1 VSSYNYIKYILH
13 NGDKMKNRSTQDLI
27 LNAFDDAKLMSA
39 HDLAIECAVSEAAV
53 RYHLRNLSNLG
64 LIMKF
69 EDSEPDL
76 KAGRKAD
83 RFRKTQPDSRLN
95 TNHLCSVLLN
105 LLLATSEKDASNIVE
120 TIARNM
126 LADQVTAKPYSL
138 RNMIEWL
145 NKHHYSASWEAGR
158 FGPVIQLSICPYRE
172 IQEADNLLCNLD
184 TQILRILS
192 GHPWE
197 LLNSMK
203 KETQNGN
210 CKFVVKPVA
219 CR

>member
-1 VSSYNYIKYILH
+1 MKY
-13 NGDKMKNRSTQDLI
+13 RSTQDLI
-27 LNAFDDAKLMSA
+27 LNAFEGGKLLSA

-64 LIMKF
+64 LITKF
-69 EDSEPDL
+69 EVSEPGL

-83 RFRKTQPDSRLN
+83 RFRKTQTDTRLN

-105 LLLATSEKDASNIVE
+105 LVLETSEKDASHIVE
-120 TIARNM
+120 TIAKKL
-126 LADQVTAKPYSL
+126 LADQATAKPHSL

-158 FGPVIQLSICPYRE
+158 FGPVIQFTVCPYRE
-172 IQEADNLLCNLD
+172 IQEANNMLCNLD

-192 GHPWE
+192 GQQWE

-203 KETQNGN
+203 KGTQNGN